1 MITMGI
7 GRFLILNICFLAVLG
22 WWAAFRFASMEQ
34 DHTHIAHI
42 PDPQLLQESF
52 PHDEP
57 FVMTE
62 TFDTVYFDGYTE
74 EPMTR

>member
-1 MITMGI
+1 MIIMGI

-42 PDPQLLQESF
+42 PDPSF
-52 PHDEP
+52 PHDLYDEP

-62 TFDTVYFDGYTE
+62 TVYFDDYAE
-74 EPMTR
+74 EPISTHA